1 MKAYKSEDIRNV
13 AIIAHGGAGKTT
25 LAEAML
31 FTAKTTDRLGSVDQG
46 TSVLDYEPEE
56 IKRNI
61 TISSSIHH
69 LDWQG
74 KHVNIIDTP
83 GYANFITDTRSCMRV
98 AGGAILIV
106 SAISGVKVQTE
117 VVWKYAEEFELPKIA
132 FISKL
137 DRERANFFRAIDEM
151 EKSFKCNTAVLQ
163 LPIGLEDSFSGIVD
177 LIKMKAYGYA
187 DDQSGT
193 FKVIDI
199 PADMEDEVAAER
211 EKMIERV
218 VEADD
223 ELIEKYLGGEEI
235 TEQEIYDALHEGTIT
250 GKFVPVVCGS
260 ALKNI
265 GTAQLLDY
273 LPICIPS
280 PVERGEIHGFNPETN
295 EEMIRQAAPDQPFS
309 ALVFKSISDP
319 FTGQL
324 SLFRVYSGTLK
335 SDSTCLNVNKDK
347 KERIGQLLKI
357 EGGKQKP
364 LEQCIP
370 GDIVAVAKLKET
382 TTWDTLCDEKEPIRY
397 TGLEIPEPVI
407 SFSLQPKSKGDEE
420 KLTTALHKL
429 QDEDPTIR
437 VSRDPQTKELVISGM
452 GQVHVEVTVDKL
464 KRKYGVEVLM
474 QEPKVPYK
482 ETIRTTVKV
491 QGKYKKQSGGRGQYG
506 DTWLEI
512 APLPRGGGFEFV
524 DNIVG
529 GVVPRQYIPAVEKG
543 VVEAM
548 AAGVVAGY
556 PVVDVKVTLY
566 DGSYHSVDSSEMAFK
581 IAASMGFKKGV
592 KDAKPVLLEPIMDME
607 VTVPN
612 DYMGDIIGDLNSRR
626 GKVKGVEPMANSQI
640 IKASVPMA
648 EVLKYAPDLR
658 SMTGGRGMFT
668 MKFSHYD
675 EVPAHLAEKIIQEA
689 EVEQENN

>member
-1 MKAYKSEDIRNV
+1 MKAYQSEDIRNV
-13 AIIAHGGAGKTT
+13 AIVAHGGAGKTT

-46 TSVLDYEPEE
+46 TSVLDYDPEE

-61 TISSSIHH
+61 TISSAFHH
-69 LDWQG
+69 CDWQG
-74 KHVNIIDTP
+74 KHINIIDTP
-83 GYANFITDTRSCMRV
+83 GYANFIVDTRSCMRI

-117 VVWKYAEEFELPKIA
+117 AVWKYAEEFELPKLA

-151 EKSFKCNTAVLQ
+151 ENTFKCNTAVLQ
-163 LPIGLEDSFSGIVD
+163 LPIGIEDSFSGVVD
-177 LIKMKAYGYA
+177 LIKLKAYRYA
-187 DDQSGT
+187 ADQSGS
-193 FKVIDI
+193 FEVIDI
-199 PADMEDEVAAER
+199 PGEMQDEVMAER

-223 ELIEKYLGGEEI
+223 DLIEKYLGGEEI
-235 TEQEIYDALHEGTIT
+235 TEEDIFAALHEGTQT

-265 GTAQLLDY
+265 GISQLLDI
-273 LPICIPS
+273 LPVCLPS
-280 PVERGEIHGFNPETN
+280 PVERGEVRGSDPKTGEDL
-295 EEMIRQAAPDQPFS
+295 IRQAAADQPFS
-309 ALVFKSISDP
+309 GLVFKTISDP
-319 FTGQL
+319 FTGKL
-324 SLFRVYSGTLK
+324 SLFRVYSGTLT
-335 SDSTCLNVNKDK
+335 SDSTCLNINKQK
-347 KERIGQLLKI
+347 KERIGQLLMMEGAKQRPI
-357 EGGKQKP
+357 EK
-364 LEQCIP
+364 CIP

-382 TTWDTLCDEKEPIRY
+382 ITWDTLCDEKATIQY
-397 TGLEIPEPVI
+397 AGVEIPAPVI

-420 KLTTALHKL
+420 KLTTALHRL
-429 QDEDPTIR
+429 QDEDPTIQIN
-437 VSRDPQTKELVISGM
+437 RDAQTKELVISGM
-452 GQVHVEVTVDKL
+452 GQVHVEVTVAKL
-464 KRKYGVEVLM
+464 KRKFGVEVEM
-474 QEPKVPYK
+474 KEPKVPYK
-482 ETIRTTVKV
+482 ETIRTSIKV
-491 QGKYKKQSGGRGQYG
+491 QGKYKKQSGGKGQYG

-512 APLPRGGGFEFV
+512 SPLPRGGGFEFA

-543 VVEAM
+543 ILEAM
-548 AAGVVAGY
+548 AEGVVAGY
-556 PVVDVKVTLY
+556 PVQDIKVSLY

-581 IAASMGFKKGV
+581 IAGSMGFKKGV
-592 KDAKPVLLEPIMDME
+592 KDAKPVLLEPIMEME
-607 VTVPN
+607 ITAPN

-626 GKVKGVEPMANSQI
+626 GKVNGVEPMANSQL

-658 SMTGGRGMFT
+658 SLTGGRGMFT
-668 MKFSHYD
+668 MEFSHYE

-689 EVEQENN
+689 AAERENG

>member
-1 MKAYKSEDIRNV
+1 MKAYQSDDIRNV

-31 FTAKTTDRLGSVDQG
+31 FTAKATDRLGSVDQG
-46 TSVLDYEPEE
+46 TSVLDFEPEE

-61 TISSSIHH
+61 TISSAFHH
-69 LDWQG
+69 FDWQG
-74 KHVNIIDTP
+74 KHINIIDTP
-83 GYANFITDTRSCMRV
+83 GYANFIMDTRACMRV
-98 AGGAILIV
+98 AGGALLIV

-117 VVWKYAEEFELPKIA
+117 TVWKYAEDFELPKLV

-151 EKSFKCNTAVLQ
+151 EKTFKCNPAVLQ
-163 LPIGLEDSFSGIVD
+163 LPIGIEDSFSGVVD
-177 LIKMKAYGYA
+177 LIKLKAYRYA
-187 DDQSGT
+187 SDQSGKFET
-193 FKVIDI
+193 I
-199 PADMEDEVAAER
+199 PIPPEMEDDVAAER
-211 EKMIERV
+211 EKMIERI

-223 ELIEKYLGGEEI
+223 DLIEKYLGGEEI
-235 TEQEIYDALHEGTIT
+235 TEEDIYAALHEGTQT
-250 GKFVPVVCGS
+250 GKFIPVVCGS

-265 GTAQLLDY
+265 GITQLLDL
-273 LPICIPS
+273 LPICLPS
-280 PVERGEIHGFNPETN
+280 PVERGEVKGFDPKTK
-295 EEMIRQAAPDQPFS
+295 EEIIRKATADEPFS
-309 ALVFKSISDP
+309 GLVFKTVSDP

-324 SLFRVYSGTLK
+324 SIFRVYSGVLP
-335 SDSTCLNVNKDK
+335 SDSSCLNANKDK
-347 KERIGQLLKI
+347 KERIGQLLKM
-357 EGGKQKP
+357 EGSKQKP
-364 LEQCIP
+364 IEKCIP

-382 TTWDTLCDEKEPIRY
+382 TTWDTLCDEKAPIIY
-397 TGLEIPEPVI
+397 EGLEIPEPII

-420 KLTTALHKL
+420 KLTTALQKL
-429 QDEDPTIR
+429 GAEDPTIR
-437 VSRDPQTKELVISGM
+437 INRDPQTKELVISGM

-464 KRKYGVEVLM
+464 KRKFGVDVEM
-474 QEPKVPYK
+474 KEPKVPYK
-482 ETIRTTVKV
+482 ETIRGTVKV

-543 VVEAM
+543 ILEAM
-548 AAGVVAGY
+548 EGGVIAGY
-556 PVVDVKVTLY
+556 PVVDIKVTLY

-592 KDAKPVLLEPIMDME
+592 KDAKPVLLEPIMEME
-607 VTVPN
+607 ITVPN

-626 GKVKGVEPMANSQI
+626 GKVNGVEPMANSQL
-640 IKASVPMA
+640 IKAHVPMA

-668 MKFSHYD
+668 MKFSHYE
-675 EVPAHLAEKIIQEA
+675 EVPAHLAEKIIAEA
-689 EVEQENN
+689 EAAREEN